1 MIKHPSV
8 LDDTPDDRL
17 VTVDSMYLHLMNAR
31 VQDIY
36 NDTEHLATALDAIKT
51 KDDVS
56 HGVLVAVKAALYA
69 NSELAG
75 IVSDMF
81 CDHTLP
87 PQLPPQLLQQT
98 EGVSD
103 DT

>member
-1 MIKHPSV
+1 MSNHPSV
-8 LDDTPDDRL
+8 SIDTPASRL
-17 VTVDSMYLHLMNAR
+17 VTIDSLYLRLMNDR

-36 NDTEHLATALDAIKT
+36 INTDHLATALDAINT

-56 HGVLVAVKAALYA
+56 QGVLVAVKAALYA

-81 CDHTLP
+81 CEHALPYQAEATDH
-87 PQLPPQLLQQT
+87 
-98 EGVSD
+98 E
-103 DT
+103 